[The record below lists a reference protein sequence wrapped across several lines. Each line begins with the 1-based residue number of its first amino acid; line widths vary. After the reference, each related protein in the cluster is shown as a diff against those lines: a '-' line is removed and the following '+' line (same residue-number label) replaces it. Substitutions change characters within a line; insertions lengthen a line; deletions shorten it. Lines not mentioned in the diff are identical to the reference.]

1 MSQVASGENKV
12 KVSKKQMANGE
23 RQKLDNKQNGSKTT
37 TTTTTVTI
45 MEKVDRKKREN
56 E

>member
-37 TTTTTVTI
+37 TTTTTTVTI
-45 MEKVDRKKREN
+45 MEKVGRKK
-56 E
+56 